1 MRDGNNVEGQDK
13 KAECEAAAVCNTM
26 HHSSSYKTK
35 GASTTP
41 RYLVPFG
48 LFNLSPGSPIA
59 RTFGCSCRE
68 HDGSEMF
75 ACEYDCSVHGLELL
89 MSALDETS
97 GGAFEFG
104 RA

>member
-1 MRDGNNVEGQDK
+1 
-13 KAECEAAAVCNTM
+13 
-26 HHSSSYKTK
+26 
-35 GASTTP
+35 
-41 RYLVPFG
+41 
-48 LFNLSPGSPIA
+48 
-59 RTFGCSCRE
+59 
-68 HDGSEMF
+68 MF

>member
-1 MRDGNNVEGQDK
+1 MRDGNNVEARTKRPHAKPQPS
-13 KAECEAAAVCNTM
+13 ATRM

-97 GGAFEFG
+97 GGAFEF
-104 RA
+104 